1 MKGIVLSVAA
11 GLLLSTPVLAC
22 PQFPK
27 HPNMH
32 AAAQDFCAAAEK
44 IRAAQKANKDEL
56 GGHAEAALKHVE
68 AAEKELA
75 EAAAFANAK
84 KK

>member
-27 HPNMH
+27 HKNMH
-32 AAAQDFCAAAEK
+32 DAAQDFCAAAEK
-44 IRAAQKANKDEL
+44 IKAAQKANKDEL
-56 GGHAEAALKHVE
+56 GGHAEAALKHLEQAMHELEE
-68 AAEKELA
+68 AAV
-75 EAAAFANAK
+75 FANAK